1 MKGINTVNRKNGTS
15 VCITYTPPGQAR
27 VRDIVEFV
35 PAGREFTRRLRE
47 ARKRAEMV
55 LCKRRAAIVEG
66 QHQLAPRRTMTLSG
80 FVDKY
85 YADELR
91 QRRGGGLRTAEKEI
105 QRLTTGPVGK
115 EFGSTPISGLT
126 EWRIQKYIRAR
137 RVAGIG
143 PGAINRDL
151 ARLSNL
157 WRSAHK
163 RKLVRGDNP
172 LKDVDRLDE
181 PRHRERFLEPDQE
194 KKLLAELHPDIRRLA
209 EVAIHAGI
217 RLGALLGLRWRD
229 VDLGRETIEVPDHLS
244 KNRESYTVPINS
256 RVGAILKE
264 LRSRANHI
272 GSDDLI
278 FCKGDGSP
286 RKSVRTAWKAACKRA
301 GLNGVRFHD
310 LRHTAA
316 SRIVM
321 AGGTLYD
328 VQEHLGHKTAAMAQR
343 YAHLSADHRRRVA
356 ELTLANSV
364 TYLSRVRA
372 EREAE
377 SA

>member
-1 MKGINTVNRKNGTS
+1 MKGIYTVDRKNGTT

-47 ARKRAEMV
+47 ARKRAEKV
-55 LCKRRAAIVEG
+55 LYKRMAAIVEG
-66 QHQLAPRRTMTLSG
+66 EHQLAPRRTTTLKG

-91 QRRGGGLRTAEKEI
+91 ERRGGGLRTAEKEI
-105 QRLTTGPVGK
+105 QRLTTGPVGR
-115 EFGSTPISGLT
+115 EFGSTRLSELT
-126 EWRIQKYIRAR
+126 EWRLRKYIRAR
-137 RVAGIG
+137 KQAGVG

-157 WRSAHK
+157 WVSARK

-172 LKDVDRLDE
+172 LKDVGRLDE
-181 PRHRERFLEPDQE
+181 PHHRERYLEPDE
-194 KKLLAELHPDIRRLA
+194 ETRLLDELHPDISRLV
-209 EVAIHAGI
+209 EVGIHTGI
-217 RLGALLGLRWRD
+217 RLGALLGLHWRD
-229 VDLGRETIEVPDHLS
+229 VNFAREAISVPDTLS
-244 KNRESYTVPINS
+244 KSRESYSVPINS
-256 RVGAILKE
+256 RASAVLKE
-264 LRSRANHI
+264 VGSRASHT
-272 GSDDLI
+272 GPDDLI
-278 FCKGDGSP
+278 FCKADGSP

-328 VQEHLGHKTAAMAQR
+328 VQEHLGHRTAAMAQR

-364 TYLSRVRA
+364 TYLSRVKT